1 MQMYVN
7 NFPCTTTEDELR
19 HLCAPYGLVERIQIV
34 TDRSTGRSRGFAFV
48 DMPDALQARAAMMG
62 LEGVRRGGRALHL
75 AAAHPREGRGPRG
88 EDESWLGRQGAWR
101 GMGWCNA

>member
-1 MQMYVN
+1 MQIYVN
-7 NFPCTTTEDELR
+7 NFPCTTTEDERR
-19 HLCAPYGLVERIQIV
+19 HLFAPYGLVERIQIV

-62 LEGVRRGGRALHL
+62 LEGVRLGGRALHL

-88 EDESWLGRQGAWR
+88 ED
-101 GMGWCNA
+101 